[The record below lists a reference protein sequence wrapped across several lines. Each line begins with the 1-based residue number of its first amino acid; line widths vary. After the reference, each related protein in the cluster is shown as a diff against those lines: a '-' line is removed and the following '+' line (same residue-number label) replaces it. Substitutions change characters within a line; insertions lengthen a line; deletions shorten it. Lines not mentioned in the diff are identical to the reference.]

1 VLPYFQPACLA
12 VAQSNM
18 ILSMPNRLARE
29 LEKIAAVRVIKAPPE
44 LAGFNYEMT
53 WHARL
58 TADPAHAWF
67 RDQIRAVARELQ

>member
-1 VLPYFQPACLA
+1 VLPYFQPAFLA

-18 ILSMPNRLARE
+18 ILTTPSRLARE

-44 LAGFNYEMT
+44 LPGFNYEMT

-67 RDQIRAVARELQ
+67 HDQIREVARELQ